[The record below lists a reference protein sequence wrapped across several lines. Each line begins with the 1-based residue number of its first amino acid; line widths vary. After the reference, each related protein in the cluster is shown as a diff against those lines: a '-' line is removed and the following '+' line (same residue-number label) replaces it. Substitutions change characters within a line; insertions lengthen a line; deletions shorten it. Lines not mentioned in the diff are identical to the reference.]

1 MGSDSSNGTRKK
13 PVRKPLFQEE
23 LAMRKF
29 WEIRYVAAHLGIKRD
44 KANDIIEALIKLGK
58 FVDEVDYWNA
68 GFEVNN
74 HYLINKDSGI
84 QKMKQTRK
92 FLKAR
97 KG

>member
-1 MGSDSSNGTRKK
+1 MGSIRKK
-13 PVRKPLFQEE
+13 PVRRPLSQEE

-29 WEIRYVAAHLGIKRD
+29 WEIRYVAQHLGIKRD
-44 KANDIIEALIKLGK
+44 KATDIIELLIKLGK
-58 FVDEVDYWNA
+58 FVEKVDYWNA

-74 HYLINKDSGI
+74 HYLVNRDSGI
-84 QKMKQTRK
+84 QKMMETRM